1 MADTVETVETVDLSS
16 FETGVAELVQ
26 KLKFPPT
33 PAGDMPDMQK
43 QMMVIQFVTLAL
55 MN

>member
-1 MADTVETVETVDLSS
+1 MNENEKTVETVDLSS

-33 PAGDMPDMQK
+33 PAGEMPDIQK
-43 QMMVIQFVTLAL
+43 QMMGIQFATLAL